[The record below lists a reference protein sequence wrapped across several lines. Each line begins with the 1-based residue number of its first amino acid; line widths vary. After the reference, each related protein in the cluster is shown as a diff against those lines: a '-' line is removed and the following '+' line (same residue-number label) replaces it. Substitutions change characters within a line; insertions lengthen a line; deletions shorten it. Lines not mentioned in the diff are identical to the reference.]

1 MKNTAFIKLF
11 SIQNTLIAFLLGL
24 IILVQLSSLIPST
37 HSAGR
42 DSGIFLYIGN
52 LILDGKV
59 PYIDAWENK
68 GPLVFYINALGLL
81 LGAGSRWGVWGI
93 EFFFLF
99 FTALAGYKLF
109 KKAFGL
115 LPAIFGIVIWV
126 LSMSKVQQG
135 GNLTEQYSLL
145 FSFIGIACYL
155 WGIGKPQM
163 RRFDFFLGLSFGLN
177 FLLRPNNVGVQLAII
192 FSFFAFSILESNWK
206 LFFQRI
212 IYISLG
218 SFLIILPALLY
229 FASVNALDELFKI
242 VFIFNFQYSSEFSV
256 AQILRGFIQ
265 GCSYFNFWII
275 SLSLIGYL
283 WMLVKFIRRSD
294 KKSIDA
300 KFHFAIFLYWPFEII
315 LSSFSGRNYPHY
327 FITWTPIIG
336 ILSAYGFKEILER
349 FTIKLERHHTII
361 LSISVLAISV
371 LAQHNLAS
379 YAPVLSS
386 LSQGVSLKSTEYT
399 HPVAIY
405 IQENTQPNDRVL
417 VWGFRPIIN
426 FMSEREAPAAYLPYP
441 AMHVRSQESY
451 EWAEQYYNQLLV
463 NKPSLIVDMTDISI
477 DEMPSLNPE
486 IRKRQIKESAEWI
499 IAHNLEDVL
508 SFFDN
513 NYTYHASVTGH
524 TILRL
529 RDIKP

>member
-1 MKNTAFIKLF
+1 M
-11 SIQNTLIAFLLGL
+11 
-24 IILVQLSSLIPST
+24 
-37 HSAGR
+37 
-42 DSGIFLYIGN
+42 
-52 LILDGKV
+52 
-59 PYIDAWENK
+59 
-68 GPLVFYINALGLL
+68 
-81 LGAGSRWGVWGI
+81 
-93 EFFFLF
+93 
-99 FTALAGYKLF
+99 
-109 KKAFGL
+109 
-115 LPAIFGIVIWV
+115 
-126 LSMSKVQQG
+126 
-135 GNLTEQYSLL
+135 
-145 FSFIGIACYL
+145 
-155 WGIGKPQM
+155 
-163 RRFDFFLGLSFGLN
+163 
-177 FLLRPNNVGVQLAII
+177 
-192 FSFFAFSILESNWK
+192 
-206 LFFQRI
+206 
-212 IYISLG
+212 
-218 SFLIILPALLY
+218 PALLY

-451 EWAEQYYNQLLV
+451 EWAEQYYTENGYRFTFSNV
-463 NKPSLIVDMTDISI
+463 
-477 DEMPSLNPE
+477 
-486 IRKRQIKESAEWI
+486 
-499 IAHNLEDVL
+499 
-508 SFFDN
+508 
-513 NYTYHASVTGH
+513 
-524 TILRL
+524 
-529 RDIKP
+529 